1 MNARRVFP
9 KINFIDALAGL
20 LSSDKLTIS
29 LLIVILLFTL
39 IASACA
45 PTANAFELGAT
56 GTPAATPAQGGG
68 MVTKEHSQAV
78 EAARKAL
85 SEKLNVPA
93 DQIQY
98 VSADLT
104 QFSDACLEL
113 GKPDEGC
120 LQAITP
126 GYIVKFEVKGQT
138 YEIHT
143 DEIGMNVRIKE

>member
-1 MNARRVFP
+1 M
-9 KINFIDALAGL
+9 DMLAGL
-20 LSSDKLTIS
+20 LSSERLTIS
-29 LLIVILLFTL
+29 LLIVLLLLTL

-45 PTANAFELGAT
+45 PNASTISPAAT
-56 GTPAATPAQGGG
+56 GTPAVTPAQGGG
-68 MVTKEHSQAV
+68 MVTKEHSPAV

-85 SEKLNVPA
+85 SEKLNIPA

-104 QFSDACLEL
+104 QFTDGCLGL

-120 LQAITP
+120 LQEITP

-143 DEIGMNVRIKE
+143 DEMGTNVRIKE